1 MEHSMAQTA
10 ELKAQ
15 ARSGVGKGAARAV
28 RRQGLIPAVIYG
40 DKKDP
45 LPVSLS
51 YNDAMKRIYA
61 GGVLSHVITLDVDG
75 EKHRVLPRDY
85 QLDPVSDKA
94 MHVDFLRV
102 GAGTRLNVDV
112 HVTFVNETE
121 SPGLKRGG
129 TLNIVRHTIELSCP
143 VDAIPE
149 EVRIDLTGLDIGDSV
164 HIESVTLPEGVRP
177 VIHERNFTI
186 VTVVAPSGMK
196 SEDEGTAA
204 AAAEGEAAAPAAG
217 AAPAGDAKAA
227 APAAGAKAAAPAG
240 GDKGGK
246 K

>member
-40 DKKDP
+40 DKKAP

-51 YNDAMKRIYA
+51 YKEAMLRIYA
-61 GGVLSHVITLDVDG
+61 GGFLSHVITLDVDG
-75 EKHRVLPRDY
+75 EKHLVIPRDY

-102 GAGTRLNVDV
+102 GAGTRLNVEV
-112 HVTFVNETE
+112 HVSFVNEGQ

-129 TLNIVRHTIELSCP
+129 TLNIVRHTVELSCP
-143 VDAIPE
+143 ADAIPE
-149 EVRIDLTGLDIGDSV
+149 EVRVDLTGLDIGDSV
-164 HIESVTLPEGVRP
+164 HIDAVTLPEGVRP
-177 VIHERNFTI
+177 TITDRNFTI
-186 VTVVAPSGMK
+186 VTIVAPSGMR
-196 SEDEGTAA
+196 SEG
-204 AAAEGEAAAPAAG
+204 GEAAAGTEGEVEATAQEKTAVPATPAG
-217 AAPAGDAKAA
+217 ATAEKAK
-227 APAAGAKAAAPAG
+227 K
-240 GDKGGK
+240 
-246 K
+246 

>member
-1 MEHSMAQTA
+1 MEHSMAQIA

-45 LPVSLS
+45 IPVSLS
-51 YNDAMKRIYA
+51 YKEAMLRIYA
-61 GGVLSHVITLDVDG
+61 GGFLSHVITLDVDG
-75 EKHRVLPRDY
+75 EKHRVIPRDY

-102 GAGTRLNVDV
+102 GAGTRLNVEV
-112 HVTFVNETE
+112 HVAFFNEDQ

-129 TLNIVRHTIELSCP
+129 TLNIVRHTVELSCP
-143 VDAIPE
+143 ADAIPE
-149 EVRIDLTGLDIGDSV
+149 DVRVDLAGLDIGDSV
-164 HIESVTLPEGVRP
+164 HIDAITLPEGVRP
-177 VIHERNFTI
+177 TIQDRNFTI
-186 VTVVAPSGMK
+186 VTVVAPSGMR
-196 SEDEGTAA
+196 SEGGTA
-204 AAAEGEAAAPAAG
+204 EPGEAAEVETTAQSETATPAAVAPG
-217 AAPAGDAKAA
+217 AEKT
-227 APAAGAKAAAPAG
+227 
-240 GDKGGK
+240 K